1 MCWLGRSIR
10 TYSHLIC
17 SGAGGNAR
25 FDCYLFEWSLSF
37 NSHGR
42 FVSPFPDHPSARKGS
57 MMHSLPCQSAL
68 HAQATL
74 DLRLFGW
81 TGSAF
86 MLRSVLPYIRM
97 EHRWA
102 GNVSLLVR
110 ALRSPSCNQTLFH
123 RNPWRATQTCSS
135 LCLKCLWRVKQQ
147 HAHCNLKAIRRL
159 VTAFLTICRT
169 FWDALDALV

>member
-86 MLRSVLPYIRM
+86 MLRLVLLRIGTGR
-97 EHRWA
+97 RWA
-102 GNVSLLVR
+102 GIAN
-110 ALRSPSCNQTLFH
+110 LFA
-123 RNPWRATQTCSS
+123 RCEIQIVIKCSS
-135 LCLKCLWRVKQQ
+135 IELLGERPKLAAVFVSSDCG
-147 HAHCNLKAIRRL
+147 A
-159 VTAFLTICRT
+159 
-169 FWDALDALV
+169 